1 MTLKQNRVYGIWNIM
16 QGISMK
22 NKNLLCMALIFLLMP
37 FTPVAAQEEM
47 AAGEKVLPPE
57 QLEVFET
64 AKPGYVSMD
73 FKNADIRSVLRLLS
87 YKSGV
92 NIVASPEV
100 QGPITIRLSNV
111 LWEEALEVILRTYGY
126 GYEKQG
132 NIITAMPMDEL
143 TERTKAYKDLS
154 EIVPLITKVFVLKY
168 LDAGDARKVL
178 SEQLSSRGKITVL
191 KVKGQTGWSFSNEQ
205 FGKKERMDIPGDEK
219 VRSKTL
225 IISDVP
231 SSLEKVE
238 MVIAEIDIKPRQ
250 ILIEAKLMEVNHDK
264 LKDLGVD
271 WGTGSS
277 GAESD
282 TVTSVAVNK
291 KSIGGGTKINAAT
304 VGAQML
310 TSQVAPS
317 VFIPKATG
325 IDGTLDYDT
334 GLELIFKKLTGTEF
348 EIIIHALEEDVDTN
362 TLSAPRI
369 VTLNNQEAAILVGR
383 KYPIVKEEM
392 TAATGAAVT
401 THSLEEWL
409 NYGIQLN
416 VVPQIC
422 GVDEINMI
430 VHPSITS
437 LVTTLGGADVAY
449 PILDIREAETQI
461 LMKDGETVVIGGLL
475 KDVVKEGVYKVP
487 FLGDIPLLGLLFQRK
502 THNTEKIDLLIF
514 ITAHIIKM
522 DEFGNTASMPGIE
535 QFEVGKD
542 SKNSE

>member
-1 MTLKQNRVYGIWNIM
+1 
-16 QGISMK
+16 
-22 NKNLLCMALIFLLMP
+22 
-37 FTPVAAQEEM
+37 
-47 AAGEKVLPPE
+47 
-57 QLEVFET
+57 
-64 AKPGYVSMD
+64 
-73 FKNADIRSVLRLLS
+73 
-87 YKSGV
+87 
-92 NIVASPEV
+92 
-100 QGPITIRLSNV
+100 
-111 LWEEALEVILRTYGY
+111 
-126 GYEKQG
+126 
-132 NIITAMPMDEL
+132 
-143 TERTKAYKDLS
+143 
-154 EIVPLITKVFVLKY
+154 
-168 LDAGDARKVL
+168 
-178 SEQLSSRGKITVL
+178 
-191 KVKGQTGWSFSNEQ
+191 
-205 FGKKERMDIPGDEK
+205 
-219 VRSKTL
+219 KTL

-291 KSIGGGTKINAAT
+291 RSTGGGTKINAAT

-461 LMKDGETVVIGGLL
+461 LMRDGETVVIGGLL
-475 KDVVKEGVYKVP
+475 KDVVKEGLYKVP

>member
-1 MTLKQNRVYGIWNIM
+1 
-16 QGISMK
+16 MK
-22 NKNLLCMALIFLLMP
+22 NKNLVCIVLIFLLMP
-37 FTPVAAQEEM
+37 FTVVAAQEDM
-47 AAGEKVLPPE
+47 AAGEKVPARE
-57 QLEVFET
+57 QVEAFET
-64 AKPGYVSMD
+64 TESGYVSMD

-87 YKSGV
+87 YKSGM
-92 NIVASPEV
+92 NIVAGPEV
-100 QGPITIRLSNV
+100 QGLITIRLTNV
-111 LWEEALEVILRTYGY
+111 LWQEALEVILKTYGY

-143 TERTKAYKDLS
+143 AERTKAYKDLG
-154 EIVPLITKVFVLKY
+154 EIVPLTTKVFLLQY
-168 LDAGDARKVL
+168 LDAGDVGKVL
-178 SEQLSSRGKITVL
+178 SEQLSPRGKITVL
-191 KVKGQTGWSFSNEQ
+191 KVKGQTGWSFSDEQ
-205 FGKKERMDIPGDEK
+205 FGRKERMDIPGDEK

-225 IISDVP
+225 IISDIP
-231 SSLEKVE
+231 SSLEKLE
-238 MVIAEIDIKPRQ
+238 KVIAEIDIRPRQ

-264 LKDLGVD
+264 LKDLGID

-282 TVTSVAVNK
+282 AVTGVAVNK
-291 KSIGGGTKINAAT
+291 KSKGGGTKINAAT
-304 VGAQML
+304 MGAQML
-310 TSQVAPS
+310 TSQVVPS
-317 VFIPKATG
+317 VFTPKATG
-325 IDGTLDYDT
+325 IDGALDYDT

-383 KYPIVKEEM
+383 KYPIIKEEIE
-392 TAATGAAVT
+392 ATQAAVK

-422 GVDEINMI
+422 GVNEINMI

-437 LVTTLGGADVAY
+437 LVGTLGGEDVAY

-461 LMKDGETVVIGGLL
+461 LMRDGETVVIGGLL
-475 KDVVKEGVYKVP
+475 KDVVREGVYKIP

-502 THNTEKIDLLIF
+502 TYGTEKIDLLIF
-514 ITAHIIKM
+514 ITAHIIKT
-522 DEFGNTASMPGIE
+522 DEFGNTAPMPGIE
-535 QFEVGKD
+535 QFEAGRD
-542 SKNSE
+542 NKNSE

>member
-1 MTLKQNRVYGIWNIM
+1 
-16 QGISMK
+16 MK
-22 NKNLLCMALIFLLMP
+22 NKNLMCIVLVFLLMP
-37 FTPVAAQEEM
+37 FTLVVAQEKM
-47 AAGEKVLPPE
+47 PAGEKVLP
-57 QLEVFET
+57 QAQAEVFEMT
-64 AKPGYVSMD
+64 EPGYVSMD
-73 FKNADIRSVLRLLS
+73 FKNADIRSVLKLLS
-87 YKSGV
+87 YKSGT
-92 NIVASPEV
+92 NIVAGPEV
-100 QGPITIRLSNV
+100 QGLITIRLTNV

-126 GYEKQG
+126 GYEKKG
-132 NIITAMPMDEL
+132 NIITAMPVDDL
-143 TERTKAYKDLS
+143 AERTKAYKDLS
-154 EIVPLITKVFVLKY
+154 EIVPLTTKVFILQY
-168 LDAGDARKVL
+168 LDADDIRKVL
-178 SEQLSSRGKITVL
+178 SEQLSPRGKITVL
-191 KVKGQTGWSFSNEQ
+191 KVRGQTGWSFSDEQ
-205 FGKKERMDIPGDEK
+205 FGRKERMDIPSDEK

-225 IISDVP
+225 IISDIP
-231 SSLEKVE
+231 SSLEKLGK
-238 MVIAEIDIKPRQ
+238 VIAEIDIRPKQ

-264 LKDLGVD
+264 LKDLGID

-282 TVTSVAVNK
+282 TVTGVAVNK
-291 KSIGGGTKINAAT
+291 KSKGGGTKINAAT

-310 TSQVAPS
+310 GSQVTPS

-325 IDGTLDYDT
+325 LDGTLDYDT

-362 TLSAPRI
+362 TLSAPRV

-383 KYPIVKEEM
+383 KYPIVKEEY
-392 TAATGAAVT
+392 TAAYTAIK

-437 LVTTLGGADVAY
+437 LVSTLGGEDVAY

-461 LMKDGETVVIGGLL
+461 LMRDGETVVIGGLL

-487 FLGDIPLLGLLFQRK
+487 FLGDIPLLGLLFQRQ
-502 THNTEKIDLLIF
+502 THNTQKVDLLIF
-514 ITAHIIKM
+514 ITAHIIKT
-522 DEFGNTASMPGIE
+522 DEFGNTAPMPGIE
-535 QFEVGKD
+535 RFEA
-542 SKNSE
+542 SKTDVEAGNDKEKPE